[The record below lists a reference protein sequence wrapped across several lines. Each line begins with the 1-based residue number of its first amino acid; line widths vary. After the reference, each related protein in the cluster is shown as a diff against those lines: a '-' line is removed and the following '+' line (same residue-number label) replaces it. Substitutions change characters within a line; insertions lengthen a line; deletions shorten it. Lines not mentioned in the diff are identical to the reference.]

1 MLQTKIKKSSRR
13 RLCASLQSRN
23 GHGHGHG
30 HVTGTI
36 LCEYS
41 LGRCR
46 ASRTNVATKL
56 QYETRTIVK
65 HLNHTTHTKKKHC
78 TTVCQ
83 KKMLNKGRCWFH
95 FFPSHPQVSQTGKNI
110 SASNLHETGKMG
122 ARLDMIRMAKTNLRS
137 LGSRSVSFF
146 KTEQLEKL

>member
-65 HLNHTTHTKKKHC
+65 HLNHTTHKKKTLHHSMS
-78 TTVCQ
+78 
-83 KKMLNKGRCWFH
+83 KKNAE
-95 FFPSHPQVSQTGKNI
+95 QGKV
-110 SASNLHETGKMG
+110 L
-122 ARLDMIRMAKTNLRS
+122 
-137 LGSRSVSFF
+137 VSFF
-146 KTEQLEKL
+146 SVAPPGESNREEY